1 MPQEK
6 EKNKESDK
14 LQEKE
19 AKKEERKEIRRI
31 EKIKKAK
38 DKRMKNY
45 RKYGRGQQKHS
56 TMGMRSCIQAAGAV
70 LLFGLA
76 IFFAF
81 LLHGNAG
88 FTGAMGILAGVCA
101 GFGIRS
107 GVKGFRE
114 RERNYITCKVG
125 LGINGGLLLILVIIF
140 IGGF

>member
-6 EKNKESDK
+6 GKNQESDK
-14 LQEKE
+14 LREKE

-31 EKIKKAK
+31 EKIKKGK
-38 DKRMKNY
+38 DKRMKSY

-56 TMGMRSCIQAAGAV
+56 TMGMRSCMQAAGAV

-88 FTGAMGILAGVCA
+88 FTGAMGILA
-101 GFGIRS
+101 
-107 GVKGFRE
+107 
-114 RERNYITCKVG
+114 
-125 LGINGGLLLILVIIF
+125 
-140 IGGF
+140 